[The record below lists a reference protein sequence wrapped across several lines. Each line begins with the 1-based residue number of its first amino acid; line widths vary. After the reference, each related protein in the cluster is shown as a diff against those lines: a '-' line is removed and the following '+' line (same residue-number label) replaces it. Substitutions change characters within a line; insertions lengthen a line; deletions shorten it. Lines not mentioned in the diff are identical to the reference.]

1 MLLFE
6 ELNIDILRSDKNN
19 KMKEKTEKSKQF
31 QQQNSSNRC
40 LITISFMMMTEKLGS
55 KSQRPKKMRWEIN
68 GVCVWVCMNTKWF
81 DRVCGWVGV
90 PVRVCMS
97 RHEMNNNERFSQ
109 IKWTKHPWLIDQWQ
123 KEKHPLHLFDFILL
137 W

>member
-1 MLLFE
+1 MLFLE
-6 ELNIDILRSDKNN
+6 ELNIDILRSDKIN
-19 KMKEKTEKSKQF
+19 KMKVKTEKSKQF

-40 LITISFMMMTEKLGS
+40 LITISFYDDDRETWIEKS
-55 KSQRPKKMRWEIN
+55 APKKRRWEKD
-68 GVCVWVCMNTKWF
+68 GVCMCVCVNTKWF

-109 IKWTKHPWLIDQWQ
+109 IKWMKHPWLIDQWQ
-123 KEKHPLHLFDFILL
+123 KEKQPLHLFDFILL

>member
-1 MLLFE
+1 MLFLE
-6 ELNIDILRSDKNN
+6 MINIDILRSDKNN

-55 KSQRPKKMRWEIN
+55 KSQRPKKKRWGID
-68 GVCVWVCMNTKWF
+68 GVCVREYQVIWSCMWVSGCASA
-81 DRVCGWVGV
+81 C
-90 PVRVCMS
+90 VRMS

-109 IKWTKHPWLIDQWQ
+109 IKWMKHPWLIDQWQ
-123 KEKHPLHLFDFILL
+123 KEKQPLHLFDFILL